1 MQTVLFLRENTM
13 YAIKLGVCTLNTL
26 SHICIFDKK
35 NDLAETSAFRSAYS
49 QFAWV
54 SKGIEIYWTKYMY
67 IHILYLIKYPSVTP
81 TVINTF

>member
-1 MQTVLFLRENTM
+1 MLLNLVCVRQTHCL
-13 YAIKLGVCTLNTL
+13 
-26 SHICIFDKK
+26 ICIYDKK